1 MICFLQKIYWK
12 NISHIFFLLCI
23 AQFANGQVRF
33 TTTTNET
40 KVGKN
45 DLLQIQFK
53 IENANSVKSIN
64 PPSFRDFDVI
74 SGPNQETGSIISNG
88 NRSFYAAISYILKP
102 TKAGKFSIEPA
113 IAVADGKEIKSNQVT
128 ITVLDQGTTSSIST
142 PKKAPSVS
150 PFPGFGFDPGEPAPG
165 YHNDDYTLKAGE
177 DADEKIRKNLFVK
190 LDADKTECYVGEPV
204 VVSFKLYTRLL
215 SKTNITDAPS
225 FNGFSVSEMDVNDNS
240 SEVKLNGKTFNCYT
254 LRKVQLFPTQSGN
267 LEISPLHS
275 SNSVTFVKMD
285 RNRIQNPDPVMQM
298 LQEFG
303 GPGFS
308 SGDLVEKQLSL
319 ASNSLTIHVKPLPKE
334 NVPENFK
341 GAVGKFSIQS
351 SLQKEAFTTDDACN
365 LTLKISG
372 SGNLSLINAPDIK
385 WPEGM
390 DVYDSKVKEQ
400 IDNQQVPISGDKVF
414 NIPFTVAKAG
424 TYSLPPIHFSWFNPE
439 SGTYDSTKTE
449 PIAIRVS
456 QGSRSA
462 QHSKK
467 TAGAGLN
474 NGFISITGLEWAG
487 GILVVG
493 GLTALLLIVFFR
505 RKNKESDLET
515 QIKLDDLKNE
525 QEEFII
531 PGNPLSE
538 VHEKLVAED
547 AEGFYAELNQS
558 LKRYLSGR
566 LQIPVHELSKERI
579 LESMDKCNVGI
590 GTTKLF
596 ESLISEIEL
605 GLYAKNS
612 HTGQMKHLYEKTAEL
627 VSLLNKQIC

>member
-1 MICFLQKIYWK
+1 MIYFLQKIYWK
-12 NISHIFFLLCI
+12 NISQIFFLLSI
-23 AQFANGQVRF
+23 AQFSNGQVKF
-33 TTTTNET
+33 TAAANES
-40 KVGKN
+40 KIGKN
-45 DLLQIQFK
+45 DLVQVQFK

-64 PPSFRDFDVI
+64 PPSFKNFTVV

-102 TKAGKFSIEPA
+102 KKAGKFSIAPA
-113 IAVADGKEIKSNQVT
+113 FAVADGKEIKSNPLT
-128 ITVLDQGTTSSIST
+128 ITVLDQGTASSIT
-142 PKKAPSVS
+142 PKKVPAPS
-150 PFPGFGFDPGEPAPG
+150 PFSGFGFDYDEPPAD
-165 YHNDDYTLKAGE
+165 YHNDDYILKAGE
-177 DADEKIRKNLFVK
+177 DVNEKIRKNLFVK
-190 LDADKTECYVGEPV
+190 LDANKTKCYVGEPI

-225 FNGFSVSEMDVNDNS
+225 FNGFSVSEMDVNDNAT
-240 SEVKLNGKTFNCYT
+240 EVKVNGKTFNCYT
-254 LRKVQLFPTQSGN
+254 LRKVQLFPTQSGTF
-267 LEISPLHS
+267 EISPLQS
-275 SNSVTFVKMD
+275 SNNVTFVKKE
-285 RNRIQNPDPVMQM
+285 RNEMQNSDPMMQM

-308 SGDLVEKQLSL
+308 SGNLVEKHLSL
-319 ASNSLTIHVKPLPKE
+319 ASNSVTIHVKPLPKE

-351 SLQKEAFTTDDACN
+351 SLQKETFTTDDACN
-365 LTLKISG
+365 LSLKISG
-372 SGNLSLINAPDIK
+372 SGNLSLVNAPDIK
-385 WPEGM
+385 WPQGI
-390 DVYDSKVKEQ
+390 DVYDSKVKEH
-400 IDNQQVPISGDKVF
+400 IDNQQVPISGNKVF
-414 NIPFTVAKAG
+414 NIPFTVSKAG

-439 SGTYDSTKTE
+439 SGHYDSTKTE

-456 QGSRSA
+456 LGNRSM
-462 QHSKK
+462 QDSKNSPVSI
-467 TAGAGLN
+467 LN
-474 NGFISITGLEWAG
+474 RGFISISGLEWAG
-487 GILVVG
+487 GIVVVG
-493 GLTALLLIVFFR
+493 GLTALLLFVFFR

-515 QIKLDDLKNE
+515 QIRIDDLKNE

-547 AEGFYAELNQS
+547 AEGFYTELNQS
-558 LKRYLSGR
+558 LNRYLSGR
-566 LQIPVHELSKERI
+566 LKIPVHELSKDRI